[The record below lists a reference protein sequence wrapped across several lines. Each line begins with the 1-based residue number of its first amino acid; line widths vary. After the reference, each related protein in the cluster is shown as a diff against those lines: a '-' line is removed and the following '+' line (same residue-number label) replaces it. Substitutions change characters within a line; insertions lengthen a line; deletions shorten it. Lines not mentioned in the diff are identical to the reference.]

1 MDGKKKRPK
10 WVKKLNYQFDKYMS
24 KGVGAQFVM
33 LLIAAFIVVLFFGV
47 AGSSFDNEETTAGGV
62 WSSLMHLIDQGTITA
77 DGTANKPLLALMLVV
92 TLCGMVLMGA
102 LIGII
107 GSALDRKMSD
117 LRMGHS
123 QIIEKDH
130 TVIIGFDSNI
140 FSILEELVE
149 ANANQPRGV
158 VVVLDDVDKEEMEQ
172 AIREHFKGEGFRT
185 TEIICRKGKPTQDSL
200 FEMASLE
207 MAKAV
212 IVNNDND
219 FYVLRILLSVTSYL
233 KQKRGTMKGRGP
245 NITTLLH
252 NKQSIEAAKIATEE
266 FRSQTEILYFEDLLA
281 RIMAQVC
288 RQPGLSLVLAEV
300 FSYQKSELYFEAHYK
315 DGSKFVCEDTL
326 FGDLINRFENAVLVG
341 VRRNGGKK
349 EIMINP
355 ENDIVIHPEDDL
367 ILLSDDDGEVVAFDD
382 SRPLPDESH
391 LANLIPLEDRKELHV
406 LVLDWN
412 LALKDI
418 LRGLDDFV
426 KKGSTVLI
434 ASDRDYDV
442 SEVQPLLEYIDVAF
456 IQCDIFDPEIL
467 SSLVNEKVPGITN
480 VLLVCEDGIPEEE
493 ADAQT
498 AMLLLHLRSLVEK
511 FPGKINVT
519 SEVTIA
525 EDQQLLKIAKVNDF
539 IVGSEIANRIMAQ
552 VSNELDL
559 HVIFR
564 ELLQS
569 EGSEIYMKPAG
580 NYVKLGEPISF
591 AAITKIVRNNAEVAM
606 GWKLNAEDDV
616 TLNPSKHEMVTFG
629 EDDTLVILSL
639 GEE

>member
-1 MDGKKKRPK
+1 MDGRKRRPK
-10 WVKKLNYQFDKYMS
+10 WVKKLNYEFDKYMS

-33 LLIAAFIVVLFFGV
+33 LLIAAFLIVLFFGI

-117 LRMGHS
+117 LRRGHS

-140 FSILEELVE
+140 FSILEEMVE
-149 ANANQPRGV
+149 ANANQPRGC

-185 TEIICRKGKPTQDSL
+185 TEIICRKGKPTQESL

-207 MAKAV
+207 MAKAI

-219 FYVLRILLSVTSYL
+219 FYVLRILLSVTAYL

-252 NKQSIEAAKIATEE
+252 NKRSIEAAQIATEE

-341 VRRNGGKK
+341 VRRNGEKK
-349 EIMINP
+349 EILIN
-355 ENDIVIHPEDDL
+355 PEDDL
-367 ILLSDDDGEVVAFDD
+367 VLLSDDDGEVVAFDE

-391 LANLIPLEDRKELHV
+391 LANVIPLEDRKELHV

-412 LALKDI
+412 LALRDI

-426 KKGSTVLI
+426 KKGSTVLRY
-434 ASDRDYDV
+434 SRYWN
-442 SEVQPLLEYIDVAF
+442 
-456 IQCDIFDPEIL
+456 IL
-467 SSLVNEKVPGITN
+467 T
-480 VLLVCEDGIPEEE
+480 
-493 ADAQT
+493 
-498 AMLLLHLRSLVEK
+498 LHLYNAIFLSRK
-511 FPGKINVT
+511 FSAV
-519 SEVTIA
+519 
-525 EDQQLLKIAKVNDF
+525 L
-539 IVGSEIANRIMAQ
+539 
-552 VSNELDL
+552 
-559 HVIFR
+559 
-564 ELLQS
+564 
-569 EGSEIYMKPAG
+569 
-580 NYVKLGEPISF
+580 
-591 AAITKIVRNNAEVAM
+591 
-606 GWKLNAEDDV
+606 
-616 TLNPSKHEMVTFG
+616 
-629 EDDTLVILSL
+629 
-639 GEE
+639 

>member
-1 MDGKKKRPK
+1 MRGNKRKPQ

-24 KGVGAQFVM
+24 RGARAQFAM
-33 LLIAAFIVVLFFGV
+33 LLIAALVVVLIFGLLG
-47 AGSSFDNEETTAGGV
+47 ALLDNKVSTGGEV

-77 DGTANKPLLALMLVV
+77 DSTENKPLLAVMLVV
-92 TLCGMVLMGA
+92 TLCGLVLMGA

-107 GSALDRKMSD
+107 GNALDSKMSD
-117 LRMGHS
+117 LRKGHS

-130 TVIIGFDSNI
+130 TVIIGYDTSI
-140 FSILEELVE
+140 FCILEELVE
-149 ANANQPRGV
+149 ANANQSRGC

-172 AIREHFKGEGFRT
+172 GIREHFKGEGFRT
-185 TEIICRKGKPTQDSL
+185 TQIICRKGKPTQDSL
-200 FEMASLE
+200 YEMASLE
-207 MAKAV
+207 RAKAV
-212 IVNNDND
+212 IINNDND
-219 FYVLRILLSVTSYL
+219 FYVLRILLSVTAYL
-233 KQKRGTMKGRGP
+233 KEKKPSLKGRGP

-252 NKQSIEAAKIATEE
+252 NRRSIEAARIATEE
-266 FRSQTEILYFEDLLA
+266 FRDQTEILYFEDLLA

-288 RQPGLSLVLAEV
+288 RQPGLSLVLSEV
-300 FSYQKSELYFEAHYK
+300 FSYQKSELYFESRYK
-315 DGSKFVCEDTL
+315 DGSKFIHEDTA
-326 FGDLINRFENAVLVG
+326 FGELINRFENAVLVG
-341 VRRNGGKK
+341 IRRNGADK
-349 EIMINP
+349 EILINP
-355 ENDIVIHPEDDL
+355 ESDVIIHPEDDL
-367 ILLSDDDGEVVAFDD
+367 VLLSDDDGEVVAFDE
-382 SRPLPDESH
+382 SRPLPDESA
-391 LANLIPLEDRKELHV
+391 LCNLTPLEDRKELHV

-412 LALKDI
+412 VALQDI
-418 LRGLDDFV
+418 LRGLDEFV

-434 ASDRDYDV
+434 ASDRDYDI
-442 SEVQPLLEYIDVAF
+442 SMVQPQLEYIQLDFVK
-456 IQCDIFDPEIL
+456 CDIFDPAIL
-467 SSLVNEKVPGITN
+467 SELVNKKVPGITN

-498 AMLLLHLRSLVEK
+498 AMLLLHLRRLVEQ

-564 ELLQS
+564 ELLQA

-580 NYVKLGEPISF
+580 NYVKLGEEISF
-591 AAITKIVRNNAEVAM
+591 AAITRFVRDNGEIAM
-606 GWKLNAEDDV
+606 GWKLSEDDDV
-616 TLNPSKHEMVTFG
+616 TLNPSKHRTVTFG
-629 EDDTLVILSL
+629 EDDTLVVLSV